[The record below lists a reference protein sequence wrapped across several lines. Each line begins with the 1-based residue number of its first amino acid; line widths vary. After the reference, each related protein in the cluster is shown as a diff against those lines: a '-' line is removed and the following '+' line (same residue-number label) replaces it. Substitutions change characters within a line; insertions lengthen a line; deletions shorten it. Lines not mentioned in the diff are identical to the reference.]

1 MEVPGGKDH
10 KLMVCIYELLGTSGI
25 VYAVLVSGGNGI
37 GVPLTVFAL
46 ILMCD
51 KITGAH
57 FNPGVTTTVMV
68 ARGIG
73 DNFKFAALIMISQ
86 FIGGLLGIFWAWLI
100 LMPSA
105 LIGDKHNIPQEW
117 VPALCPVG
125 VSERGI
131 VTQGCDT
138 DEDRGRATFFF

>member
-1 MEVPGGKDH
+1 MEVPGAKDH

-68 ARGIG
+68 ARGLA

-105 LIGDKHNIPQEW
+105 LVGDKHNIPQEW